1 MILYRGETSGG
12 EIPDLLLSRL
22 ECESDNEVLSQLVL
36 WFRYHHE
43 DDRAIP
49 GVCSLY
55 GHPDHMVRTCVADV
69 LGAYRD
75 DQRATEVL
83 TKLLLDVNPNVRAVA
98 EEELA
103 ALN

>member
-1 MILYRGETSGG
+1 MILAAEGKHLGVKYPIYCCRGSSVSPTTKY
-12 EIPDLLLSRL
+12 SR
-22 ECESDNEVLSQLVL
+22 NLVL

-69 LGAYRD
+69 LRGRT
-75 DQRATEVL
+75 ATINGRL
-83 TKLLLDVNPNVRAVA
+83 KFSQSYFWT
-98 EEELA
+98 
-103 ALN
+103 